1 MYNTDWYDNLAKP
14 FLTPPEWIFPPVWI
28 FLYAAL
34 LISLIIYS
42 ITITQKKKIN
52 GYILFVAHMIFNV
65 LWSPIFF
72 ALHNIGLAFVI
83 VLLMDITAFFMIK
96 KFFSVSR
103 IAGIILIPYLC
114 WILFATY
121 LNLQF
126 LVLK

>member
-1 MYNTDWYDNLAKP
+1 MYNTDWYDNLVKP

-28 FLYAAL
+28 FLYATL

-65 LWSPIFF
+65 LWSPVFF
-72 ALHNIGLAFVI
+72 ALHNIGLAFIIVI
-83 VLLMDITAFFMIK
+83 LMDITAFFMIK
-96 KFFSVSR
+96 NFFSVSR
-103 IAGIILIPYLC
+103 IAGIILIPYFC

-126 LVLK
+126 LVLN